1 MNNYN
6 KFYVKMLPS
15 QQRRFSKF
23 AILLTNFKILKGGI
37 ICPKQ

>member
-1 MNNYN
+1 
-6 KFYVKMLPS
+6 MLPS

-23 AILLTNFKILKGGI
+23 AILLTHFKILKGGI

>member
-6 KFYVKMLPS
+6 KFYLKMLPS
-15 QQRRFSKF
+15 QQRSFSKF
-23 AILLTNFKILKGGI
+23 AILLTHFKILKGGI